1 MMIWHPAYNL
11 ALFQKKKNWQRIKF
25 LFFLSLSFYHLH
37 YTYGMSI
44 AIESNYRQQACSEN
58 STKYIE
64 ITKPFP
70 MVLFDCS

>member
-11 ALFQKKKNWQRIKF
+11 ALFQKKKKLATNQ
-25 LFFLSLSFYHLH
+25 FFFSLSFYHLH

>member
-11 ALFQKKKNWQRIKF
+11 ALFQKKKTGNESN
-25 LFFLSLSFYHLH
+25 FFFFSLSFYHLH

>member
-11 ALFQKKKNWQRIKF
+11 ALFQKKKLATNQI
-25 LFFLSLSFYHLH
+25 FFLSFYHLH